1 VVEAA
6 GGRGPAASQ
15 ARTVLAAMLAP
26 TREDEA
32 AELVAQVLAES
43 PSETDALEVRAALAL
58 QRGEPDRAIAD
69 LRTVLRDFPDRIAPQ
84 RMLGQAH
91 AAKGE
96 AALAAD
102 AFERAIRMEPTDP
115 LAYLQLAEL
124 RVRNGDNEGA
134 LVVLENLLARVPENE
149 AAQQAIARIQFSS
162 EDWDALGQTAERIQ
176 RTRPEHALG
185 FYLNG
190 LVLQR
195 QGEHEEAVAVLEE
208 ALERAP
214 DALEPVIALARSQL
228 ALGRSEAAAQ
238 RVRGV
243 LERNPNNV
251 VAMNL
256 LADVYAGAGLFAQ
269 ARAGY
274 QEAIRFHPR
283 STRAYGR
290 LGLLEES
297 QGNFAAAVAVL
308 ERGAQETSRN
318 AVIVFQLAMAL
329 ERSGDLDAAISA
341 YEEVLRE
348 YPQADVVANNLA
360 YLLATHRGAPADLDR
375 ALELAQR
382 FAGSELPAFLDT
394 LGWIRY
400 LRGEYE
406 AARPPLE
413 RAVELSPET
422 GELRYHLGMIYARL
436 GLVEDA
442 REHLAIAAVAEDF
455 ADRAAAGEALRLLE

>member
-1 VVEAA
+1 
-6 GGRGPAASQ
+6 
-15 ARTVLAAMLAP
+15 
-26 TREDEA
+26 
-32 AELVAQVLAES
+32 
-43 PSETDALEVRAALAL
+43 
-58 QRGEPDRAIAD
+58 
-69 LRTVLRDFPDRIAPQ
+69 
-84 RMLGQAH
+84 
-91 AAKGE
+91 
-96 AALAAD
+96 
-102 AFERAIRMEPTDP
+102 
-115 LAYLQLAEL
+115 
-124 RVRNGDNEGA
+124 
-134 LVVLENLLARVPENE
+134 
-149 AAQQAIARIQFSS
+149 
-162 EDWDALGQTAERIQ
+162 
-176 RTRPEHALG
+176 
-185 FYLNG
+185 
-190 LVLQR
+190 VLQR
-195 QGEHEEAVAVLEE
+195 QGEHEAAVVALEE

-228 ALGRSEAAAQ
+228 ALGRSAEAAQ
-238 RVRGV
+238 RVRAV

-290 LGLLEES
+290 LALLEES
-297 QGNFAAAVAVL
+297 QGNGAAAVAVL
-308 ERGAQETSRN
+308 ERGAQETDRN
-318 AVIVFQLAMAL
+318 AVIVFQLAMAR
-329 ERSGDLDAAISA
+329 ERSGDLDGAIDA

-348 YPQADVVANNLA
+348 HPQADVVANNLA
-360 YLLATHRGAPADLDR
+360 FLLATHRGAPADLDR

-382 FAGSELPAFLDT
+382 FAGSEVPAFLDT

-422 GELRYHLGMIYARL
+422 GELRYHLGMTYAQL

-442 REHLAIAAVAEDF
+442 RQQLASAAMAKDF
-455 ADRAAAGEALRLLE
+455 ADRAVAGEALLLLE